1 MWGDGKKKKFQANGN
16 DRKVG
21 VAIFIS
27 DKIDFETKA
36 IKIDKEG
43 HYIKIKGWIK
53 EENIILINICPP
65 KRHIQIHKTTTNRH
79 EGRNWQEYSHSR
91 RL

>member
-1 MWGDGKKKKFQANGN
+1 MLPTTYPKWEKDTYKLNVRGWKKKKFQANGN

-43 HYIKIKGWIK
+43 HYIKIKG
-53 EENIILINICPP
+53 
-65 KRHIQIHKTTTNRH
+65 
-79 EGRNWQEYSHSR
+79 
-91 RL
+91 